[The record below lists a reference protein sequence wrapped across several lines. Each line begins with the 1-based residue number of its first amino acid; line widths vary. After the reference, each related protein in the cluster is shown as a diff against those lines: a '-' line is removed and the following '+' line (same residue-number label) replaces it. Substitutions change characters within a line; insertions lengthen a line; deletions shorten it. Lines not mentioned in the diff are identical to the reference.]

1 MNEKPP
7 SQTPDDQPDPGA
19 AADTETDA
27 PQDQKTDQ
35 NKGDEQAGAPADEPG
50 SGSGEPG
57 GAGRGAEPEPP
68 APEAKAEA
76 TNEVSRP
83 GRGLALL
90 ALILALL
97 AMAGSAYLYRTQQ
110 QALLGADR
118 SRADLDTATSRLEA
132 DGRQLAARLE
142 ELERGIAETQTGRS
156 TTEDRLRRQRARIDG
171 LEEGLARIARSRETV
186 GSQLRREEVQHLL
199 RIANFQLNLGRDPD
213 TALAALLEADGL
225 LARLADPGLQP
236 LRRQLTDDILALRSV
251 EQVDVEGVAL
261 RLESLARRV
270 DKLPLNAD
278 AAELTEQTTDA
289 ASGGWARFR
298 QKVSE
303 FLASI
308 FTVRRT
314 ESSGGP
320 LLSREESFFLRRN
333 LELELQTARV
343 ALLAGDEEI
352 FSSSVG
358 AARRWT
364 VQYFDRESSEVE
376 TFISGLSALADV
388 TLRVRL
394 PDISGSLRIYQEL
407 QERQIRQRTGSDPAP
422 SGEPETRSPVPPPP
436 ETPAEGQD
444 GQT

>member
-19 AADTETDA
+19 AADTETA
-27 PQDQKTDQ
+27 AAQDQK
-35 NKGDEQAGAPADEPG
+35 KGEKQAGTPTDG
-50 SGSGEPG
+50 QTSGSGEPG
-57 GAGRGAEPEPP
+57 GSGPGAGSEPP

-76 TNEVSRP
+76 TIEVSRP
-83 GRGLALL
+83 GRGPALLALL
-90 ALILALL
+90 ALVVALL

-110 QALLGADR
+110 QALSGADR
-118 SRADLDTATSRLEA
+118 GRADLDAATSRLEA
-132 DGRQLAARLE
+132 DDRQLASRLE
-142 ELERGIAETQTGRS
+142 ELARGIAEERSGRS
-156 TTEDRLRRQRARIDG
+156 AADDQLRRQRTRVDG
-171 LEEGLARIARSRETV
+171 LEETLARVARSRETV

-199 RIANFQLNLGRDPD
+199 RIANFQLNLAEDPD

-225 LARLADPGLQP
+225 LARLADPGLQS
-236 LRRQLTDDILALRSV
+236 LRRQLADDILALRSV
-251 EQVDVEGVAL
+251 ERVDVEGVAL

-270 DKLPLNAD
+270 DDLPLNAD
-278 AAELTEQTTDA
+278 AAELNEGTTEA

-303 FLASI
+303 FFASI

-333 LELELQTARV
+333 LELELQAARV
-343 ALLAGDEEI
+343 ALLAGDQEI

-364 VQYFDRESSEVE
+364 EEYFDRESAEVE
-376 TFISGLSALADV
+376 TFIGGLNALADV
-388 TLRVRL
+388 TLRVPL

-407 QERQIRQRTGSDPAP
+407 RERQTRQQAAPDPGLSDP
-422 SGEPETRSPVPPPP
+422 PEARLPVPPP
-436 ETPAEGQD
+436 ETPGEGQD
-444 GQT
+444 EQT

>member
-7 SQTPDDQPDPGA
+7 SQTPEDQPDPGA
-19 AADTETDA
+19 TAETDPAA
-27 PQDQKTDQ
+27 PESPNQ
-35 NKGDEQAGAPADEPG
+35 GGAPTGKPILEPE
-50 SGSGEPG
+50 SGTGGKG
-57 GAGRGAEPEPP
+57 GAGFGAGPE
-68 APEAKAEA
+68 APEAGAEA
-76 TNEVSRP
+76 PTVVNRP

-90 ALILALL
+90 ALVVALL
-97 AMAGSAYLYRTQQ
+97 GLAGSGYLYWSQQ
-110 QALLGADR
+110 QASLGADR
-118 SRADLDTATSRLEA
+118 SRADLDAATGRLEA
-132 DGRQLAARLE
+132 DNRRLASRLAD
-142 ELERGIAETQTGRS
+142 LEGGIAAGEAGRS
-156 TTEDRLRRQRARIDG
+156 TAADQLRRQRARIDG
-171 LEEGLARIARSRETV
+171 LEQGLSRLARSRETV

-199 RIANFQLNLGRDPD
+199 RIANFQLNLARDPD
-213 TALAALLEADGL
+213 TALAALLEADDL

-251 EQVDVEGVAL
+251 ERVDVEGVAL

-270 DKLPLNAD
+270 DRLPLNAD
-278 AAELTEQTTDA
+278 AAELADEVTEP
-289 ASGGWARFR
+289 ASGGWDRFR

-303 FLASI
+303 FLAGI

-343 ALLAGDEEI
+343 ALLTGDADI
-352 FSSSVG
+352 FSSSLG

-364 VQYFDRESSEVE
+364 ETYFDRESAEVE
-376 TFISGLSALADV
+376 TFIGGLSALADV
-388 TLRVRL
+388 TLRVPL

-407 QERQIRQRTGSDPAP
+407 QERQTRQRAAPDAGPSDQ
-422 SGEPETRSPVPPPP
+422 PETAAPVPPPP
-436 ETPAEGQD
+436 ETPGEGQD

>member
-7 SQTPDDQPDPGA
+7 SQTPDDQPDTGA
-19 AADTETDA
+19 AADTEAAA
-27 PQDQKTDQ
+27 PQDQTR
-35 NKGDEQAGAPADEPG
+35 GEEPAGKAA
-50 SGSGEPG
+50 SGSGQPG
-57 GAGRGAEPEPP
+57 GSGVGAESETPP
-68 APEAKAEA
+68 PEAKAEA
-76 TNEVSRP
+76 TIEVSRP

-90 ALILALL
+90 ALVVALL
-97 AMAGSAYLYRTQQ
+97 AVAGSAYLYRTQQ

-118 SRADLDTATSRLEA
+118 SRSDLDAATGRLEA
-132 DGRQLAARLE
+132 DNRKLASRLE
-142 ELERGIAETQTGRS
+142 ELERGIAEGRS
-156 TTEDRLRRQRARIDG
+156 GRSATEDQLRRQRARIDG
-171 LEEGLARIARSRETV
+171 LEEGLARLARSRETV
-186 GSQLRREEVQHLL
+186 GSQLRREEVQYLL
-199 RIANFQLNLGRDPD
+199 KIANFQLNLARDPD

-251 EQVDVEGVAL
+251 AQVDVEGVAL
-261 RLESLARRV
+261 RLESLARRI
-270 DKLPLNAD
+270 DRLPLNAD
-278 AAELTEQTTDA
+278 AAELTDETTEA
-289 ASGGWARFR
+289 ASGGWGRFR

-343 ALLAGDEEI
+343 ALLAADEEI
-352 FSSSVG
+352 FSSSLG

-364 VQYFDRESSEVE
+364 EEYFDRESAEVE
-376 TFISGLSALADV
+376 TFINGLSALADV
-388 TLRVRL
+388 TLQVPL
-394 PDISGSLRIYQEL
+394 PDISRSLRIYQEL
-407 QERQIRQRTGSDPAP
+407 QERQTRQRAGSD
-422 SGEPETRSPVPPPP
+422 SGLSDQPGNRSPVPPP
-436 ETPAEGQD
+436 ETPGEGPD